1 MTPATPTTD
10 AALYRLMA
18 WLSPSYP
25 VGAFSYS
32 HGLEWAVDAG
42 DVANRGALI
51 GWLSDVLAHGAGRN
65 DAILFANAY
74 RAAAKGDG
82 VSLCHVAALAV
93 AWTASR
99 ERRLETVAQGTA
111 FRIATMAAWHTP
123 AYDLLAGV
131 ADDSLAYPVAVAVA
145 AAGHGVPL
153 RAALGAWLQALAAN
167 LVSAGMRLI
176 PLGQTDGQRALAALE
191 PVVAAVLAAALDAGL
206 DDLGGA
212 ALGVDLA
219 AMLHETQYTRLFR
232 T

>member
-1 MTPATPTTD
+1 VTPATLTTD

-32 HGLEWAVDAG
+32 HGLEWAVEAG
-42 DVANRGALI
+42 DVTGRDALV

-65 DAILFANAY
+65 DAILFAQAY
-74 RAAAKGDG
+74 RAAAKADG
-82 VSLCHVAALAV
+82 AALGRIAALAV

-99 ERRLETVAQGTA
+99 ERRLETIAQGAA
-111 FRIATMAAWHTP
+111 FRIATQAAWTTTSF
-123 AYDLLAGV
+123 DLLADV
-131 ADDSLAYPVAVAVA
+131 PDDSLAYPVAVAVA

-212 ALGVDLA
+212 ALGADLA